1 MTLPNKILQTCGL
14 FWKIAGFFF
23 FVHDFLAVGNTGF
36 EKAVF
41 AWKDLNAEQR
51 SSAASM
57 QDLP

>member
-1 MTLPNKILQTCGL
+1 MTLPDKILQTCGL

-41 AWKDLNAEQR
+41 AWKDLNAEPR
-51 SSAASM
+51 SSAV
-57 QDLP
+57 LVPERP